1 MPNKYNSNC
10 CFVIGVLDNGMSGLT
25 EQTQKII
32 KQADLIL
39 SATRIIE
46 LLKND
51 FKNSAEIF
59 DITGQFIR
67 IPKLIKQAL
76 EANKQV
82 VVLATG
88 DPLCHGIGTFLVKK
102 LGIERIK
109 ILPNM
114 SMLQLAFAHI
124 GESWQDAKIA
134 SIHGADTSEW
144 KVGSTPEHKLYAVLQ
159 QIKLHDLLFIYTSQQ
174 NSPQRI
180 ARMLIMENMASDYE
194 FCIFEKLLQKDQK
207 ISLSLS
213 TIMVAESEFLT
224 PNVIILKRINN
235 FNKSVLFGYPDEYY
249 AKRKPDKGLITRA
262 DVRAIVLAKM
272 LLKKDSIVWD
282 IGAASGSVGLEAAM
296 LCSQGHVYAI
306 EKNCADLS
314 IIETNRCK
322 MGLINYSVVCA
333 KAPDKLDHWPDPD
346 AVFIGGS
353 SGQLTI
359 LIELTLARLSKN
371 GRLILNFI
379 SLENL
384 NEAMQFLQQAV
395 HQEALD
401 WDLTQLQSSHSKP
414 ILQMNRLQANNPVW
428 ILTIKK
434 LKS

>member
-1 MPNKYNSNC
+1 
-10 CFVIGVLDNGMSGLT
+10 
-25 EQTQKII
+25 
-32 KQADLIL
+32 
-39 SATRIIE
+39 
-46 LLKND
+46 
-51 FKNSAEIF
+51 
-59 DITGQFIR
+59 
-67 IPKLIKQAL
+67 
-76 EANKQV
+76 
-82 VVLATG
+82 
-88 DPLCHGIGTFLVKK
+88 
-102 LGIERIK
+102 
-109 ILPNM
+109 M

-213 TIMVAESEFLT
+213 TIMVAESEFLS

-353 SGQLTI
+353 SGQLTV